1 MNRDDYGD
9 IDKTF
14 FNMGESCIVSKVDI
28 SVSALGVIFG
38 ALDVTIY
45 DIDDNK
51 ELNIS
56 VSDIFD
62 EEEFIDEYI
71 DLSCIDDNYG

>member
-14 FNMGESCIVSKVDI
+14 FNMCESCVVSKVDI

-71 DLSCIDDNYG
+71 VLSCIDDNYG